1 MKKLRF
7 PSLST
12 FDHPV
17 VFIVAMALVLIPVM
31 AGLGILFN
39 RLGWAGPAALVRSAA
54 A

>member
-1 MKKLRF
+1 MKLKF

-12 FDHPV
+12 FDHPA
-17 VFIVAMALVLIPVM
+17 VFILSMALVLIPVM

-39 RLGWAGPAALVRSAA
+39 KLGWSGPAALVRSAA